1 MLLGIDPLVLTCLVL
16 QVKEK
21 TPPVEEETEKMRA
34 ELLKKEAELIK
45 LKQLQLDMEI
55 QKAKKELQG
64 QVSNNTI
71 LYSVNS
77 DNIVTN
83 IEIKKS
89 CIFPVVIFLT
99 HISTHVREVSKSNV
113 LGEGVYP

>member
-1 MLLGIDPLVLTCLVL
+1 MDLGVGGISVPAPKPAPTASVPINRNASNTKIHVNPNFVSKT
-16 QVKEK
+16 VKEK

-71 LYSVNS
+71 LHSV
-77 DNIVTN
+77 
-83 IEIKKS
+83 KS
-89 CIFPVVIFLT
+89 
-99 HISTHVREVSKSNV
+99 
-113 LGEGVYP
+113 

>member
-1 MLLGIDPLVLTCLVL
+1 
-16 QVKEK
+16 
-21 TPPVEEETEKMRA
+21 MRA

-71 LYSVNS
+71 LYSVKA

-89 CIFPVVIFLT
+89 CIFPVVIF
-99 HISTHVREVSKSNV
+99 STHFNTC
-113 LGEGVYP
+113 EGGF